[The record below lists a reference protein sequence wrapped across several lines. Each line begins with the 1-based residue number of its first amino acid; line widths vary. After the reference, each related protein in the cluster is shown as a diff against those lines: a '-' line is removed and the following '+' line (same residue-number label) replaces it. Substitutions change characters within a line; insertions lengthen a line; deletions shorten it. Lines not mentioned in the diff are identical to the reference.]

1 MVRILN
7 VLVVGILLAAV
18 SGCETMPWKKDTM
31 PPVELLDE
39 TKAASGGEDTMTG
52 PAEKPAALQMSTSQR
67 IKDIPLP
74 AKAKEDLDR
83 TYVYESSTLQLG
95 RMVYTIRASVN
106 EVAQFYIDNM
116 TAAGWERI
124 DLNQAE
130 GGTKIL
136 YRKPGKKLD
145 VSVIPLGA
153 MRGQRLILH
162 LVPDQATGM

>member
-1 MVRILN
+1 
-7 VLVVGILLAAV
+7 
-18 SGCETMPWKKDTM
+18 
-31 PPVELLDE
+31 
-39 TKAASGGEDTMTG
+39 
-52 PAEKPAALQMSTSQR
+52 
-67 IKDIPLP
+67 
-74 AKAKEDLDR
+74 
-83 TYVYESSTLQLG
+83 
-95 RMVYTIRASVN
+95 MVYTIRASVN